1 MSEALDGIDSISTRT
16 KFSYGLGALGKDFA
30 CSIVY
35 LFLMY
40 YYTDV
45 AGVPAAFVGTLFLV
59 VRIIDAVSD
68 PVMGMIVD
76 NTRSRF
82 GKFRP
87 WIVLGTVINSLALL
101 ALFSAH
107 LFSGS
112 QLLLFVTVTYIVWGL
127 TYTIMDIPFWSMV
140 PALSAR
146 REERERLVVWP
157 RLFASIAWTIV
168 GTYGLAS
175 IAYLGKGDEGTG
187 FLLLS
192 GLIIIAFLASALIT
206 FTQVKERVAAQVAS
220 ERFSFGDVIA
230 ILRNNDQLASL
241 IGCVLTFNIGTQLVG
256 GFAIYYFSY
265 AIGKP
270 ELFPMFALVSGIAE
284 MLGIFVFP
292 WLCRHLPRR
301 FTWYIASL
309 FALACSLVLL
319 AGSIVAPESGVLVAV
334 AGALLKFGGGIAN
347 GLGTVMLADVV
358 DYGHYKT
365 GKRSES
371 IIFSVQTML
380 VKFAGAFAGFFIG
393 VGLSLIGY
401 VPNEIQSE
409 ATVFGLRALM
419 IGLPVVFLIA
429 SIWSYRQTFRLHGE
443 LHQRVSDFIA
453 KQR

>member
-1 MSEALDGIDSISTRT
+1 MSKALTRVYSITTGTR
-16 KFSYGLGALGKDFA
+16 FSYGLGALGKDFA

-45 AGVPAAFVGTLFLV
+45 AGVPVAFAGTLFLV
-59 VRIIDAVSD
+59 ARMIDAVSD

-107 LFSGS
+107 LFSGT
-112 QLLLFVTVTYIVWGL
+112 QLLVFVAVTYIVWGL

-140 PALSAR
+140 PALSAH

-175 IAYLGKGDEGTG
+175 IAVLGKGDEGMG

-192 GLIIIAFLASALIT
+192 ALIIIAYVASALIT
-206 FTQVKERVAAQVAS
+206 FTQVKERVASRVLS
-220 ERFSFGDVIA
+220 DRFHFGDVIA
-230 ILRNNDQLASL
+230 ILQNNDQLASL

-270 ELFPMFALVSGIAE
+270 ELFPMFVLVSGMAE
-284 MLGIFVFP
+284 MFGIFIFP
-292 WLCRHLPRR
+292 WLCRQLPRR

-309 FALACSLVLL
+309 FALACSAVLF
-319 AGSIVAPESGVLVAV
+319 AGSFMAPENGVLVAV

-371 IIFSVQTML
+371 VIFSVQTML

-401 VPNEIQSE
+401 VPNEVQDDT
-409 ATVFGLRALM
+409 TVMGLRALM
-419 IGLPVVFLIA
+419 IGLPAVFLLA
-429 SIWSYRQTFRLHGE
+429 SMWVYRRTFRLHGV
-443 LHQRVSDFIA
+443 LHQEVSDFLSR
-453 KQR
+453 Q

>member
-1 MSEALDGIDSISTRT
+1 MSTAASGADAILLRT
-16 KFSYGLGALGKDFA
+16 KCSYGLGALGKDFA

-45 AGVPAAFVGTLFLV
+45 VGVPAAFVGTLFLFARV
-59 VRIIDAVSD
+59 IDAVSD

-76 NTRSRF
+76 NTRGRL

-87 WIVLGTVINSLALL
+87 WIVIGTLINSLALL

-107 LFSGS
+107 HFSGTE
-112 QLLLFVTVTYIVWGL
+112 LLVYVTVTYIVWGL
-127 TYTIMDIPFWSMV
+127 SYTIMDIPFWSMV
-140 PALSAR
+140 PALSSI

-157 RLFASIAWTIV
+157 RLFASFAWMIV

-175 IAYLGKGDEGTG
+175 VGFLGAGDEGSG
-187 FLLLS
+187 FFLLS
-192 GLIIIAFLASALIT
+192 GVIIVSFIISALIT
-206 FTQVKERVAAQVAS
+206 VTQVKERVRS
-220 ERFSFGDVIA
+220 TTDRERFSLGDVVT
-230 ILRNNDQLASL
+230 ILKSNDQLASL

-270 ELFPMFALVSGIAE
+270 ELFPMFALVSGLAE
-284 MLGIFVFP
+284 MLGVFIFP
-292 WLCRHLPRR
+292 WLCRYLPRR
-301 FTWYIASL
+301 LTWYIASV
-309 FALACSLVLL
+309 FALGCSVVLL
-319 AGSIVAPESGVLVAV
+319 AGSVLAPQSGVLVAV

-371 IIFSVQTML
+371 ILFSVQTML

-401 VPNEIQSE
+401 VPNAVQSGV
-409 ATVFGLRALM
+409 TVIGLQVLM
-419 IGLPVVFLIA
+419 IGLPALFLVG
-429 SIWSYRQTFRLHGE
+429 SIWVYRRTFRLHGQ
-443 LHQRVSDFIA
+443 LHREVSNFLA
-453 KQR
+453 HR

>member
-1 MSEALDGIDSISTRT
+1 MSDALARVDSITTRT

-59 VRIIDAVSD
+59 VRMIDAVSD
-68 PVMGMIVD
+68 PIMGMIVD

-112 QLLLFVTVTYIVWGL
+112 QLLLFVTVTYIIWGL

-140 PALSAR
+140 PALSAH
-146 REERERLVVWP
+146 REERERLVIWP
-157 RLFASIAWTIV
+157 RLFASVAWTVV

-175 IAYLGKGDEGTG
+175 IAFLGEGDEGRG

-192 GLIIIAFLASALIT
+192 GLIIVTFLASALVI
-206 FTQVKERVAAQVAS
+206 FTQVQERIATQVTS
-220 ERFSFGDVIA
+220 ERFSFGDVIT

-284 MLGIFVFP
+284 MFGIFIFP
-292 WLCRHLPRR
+292 WLCRYLPRR
-301 FTWYIASL
+301 LTWYIASL
-309 FALACSLVLL
+309 FALACSVALL

-401 VPNEIQSE
+401 VPNEVQNE
-409 ATVFGLRALM
+409 ATVLGLRALM
-419 IGLPVVFLIA
+419 IGLPVVFLLA
-429 SIWSYRQTFRLHGE
+429 SIWVYHRTFRLHGA
-443 LHQRVSDFIA
+443 LHQQVSDFLSR
-453 KQR
+453 Q

>member
-1 MSEALDGIDSISTRT
+1 MSDAIDGIDSISTRT

-30 CSIVY
+30 CSVVY

-59 VRIIDAVSD
+59 VRMIDALSD
-68 PVMGMIVD
+68 PVMGIIVD

-168 GTYGLAS
+168 GTYGLTS
-175 IAYLGKGDEGTG
+175 IAFLGEGDEGEG

-192 GLIIIAFLASALIT
+192 GLVIIAFLASALII
-206 FTQVKERVAAQVAS
+206 FTQVKERVATQVVS
-220 ERFSFGDVIA
+220 ERFSFDDVIA

-241 IGCVLTFNIGTQLVG
+241 IGCVLTFNIGNQLVG

-284 MLGIFVFP
+284 MLGILLFP

-301 FTWYIASL
+301 LTWYIASL
-309 FALACSLVLL
+309 FALACSVVLL
-319 AGSIVAPESGVLVAV
+319 VGSIVAPESGFLVAG

-401 VPNEIQSE
+401 VPNEVQDDL
-409 ATVFGLRALM
+409 TVIGLRALM
-419 IGLPVVFLIA
+419 IGLPVIFLLA
-429 SIWSYRQTFRLHGE
+429 SIWVYRRSFRLHGP
-443 LHQRVSDFIA
+443 LHQEVSDFLSR
-453 KQR
+453 Q

>member
-1 MSEALDGIDSISTRT
+1 MGDTLSRVDAITMRT

-59 VRIIDAVSD
+59 VRVIDAVSD
-68 PVMGMIVD
+68 PLMGMIVD

-87 WIVLGTVINSLALL
+87 WIVLGTAINSLALL

-140 PALSAR
+140 PSLSAH

-157 RLFASIAWTIV
+157 RLFASISWTIV

-175 IAYLGKGDEGTG
+175 IAFLGGGDEGRG

-192 GLIIIAFLASALIT
+192 GLIIVAFLASALIT
-206 FTQVKERVAAQVAS
+206 FTHVKERVAAQVTS

-265 AIGKP
+265 AIGEP

-309 FALACSLVLL
+309 FTLACSLFLL
-319 AGSIVAPESGVLVAV
+319 AGSIVAPESGVIVAV
-334 AGALLKFGGGIAN
+334 AGAFLKLGGGIAN

-371 IIFSVQTML
+371 IVFSVQTML

-401 VPNEIQSE
+401 VPNEVQDDT
-409 ATVFGLRALM
+409 TVMGLRALM
-419 IGLPVVFLIA
+419 IGLPVIFLLA
-429 SIWSYRQTFRLHGE
+429 SIWVYRRTFRLHGA
-443 LHQRVSDFIA
+443 LHQEVSNFLSR
-453 KQR
+453 Q

>member
-1 MSEALDGIDSISTRT
+1 MSEAVDGVDSITMRT

-59 VRIIDAVSD
+59 VRMIDAVSD

-76 NTRSRF
+76 NTRTRF

-112 QLLLFVTVTYIVWGL
+112 QLLLFVTATYIVWGL
-127 TYTIMDIPFWSMV
+127 TYTVMDIPFWSMV

-146 REERERLVVWP
+146 REDRERLVVWP

-175 IAYLGKGDEGTG
+175 IAFLGEGDEGKG

-192 GLIIIAFLASALIT
+192 GLIIIAFIASALIT
-206 FTQVKERVAAQVAS
+206 FTQVKERVATRVS
-220 ERFSFGDVIA
+220 RDRFSFGDVIA

-270 ELFPMFALVSGIAE
+270 ELFPMFALVSGVAE
-284 MLGIFVFP
+284 MLGIFIFP
-292 WLCRHLPRR
+292 WLCRYLPRHL
-301 FTWYIASL
+301 TWYIASL

-319 AGSIVAPESGVLVAV
+319 AGSMVAPASGVLVAV

-401 VPNEIQSE
+401 VPNEVQDDT
-409 ATVFGLRALM
+409 TVMGLRALM
-419 IGLPVVFLIA
+419 IGLPVIFLLA
-429 SIWSYRQTFRLHGE
+429 SIWVYRQTFRLHGA
-443 LHQRVSDFIA
+443 LHQEVSDFLSR
-453 KQR
+453 Q

>member
-1 MSEALDGIDSISTRT
+1 MHEDARADALTTRT

-59 VRIIDAVSD
+59 VRMIDAVSD

-87 WIVLGTVINSLALL
+87 WNVFGTVVNSLAFL

-140 PALSAR
+140 PALSAH

-157 RLFASIAWTIV
+157 RLFASIAWTVV
-168 GTYGLAS
+168 GTYGLAT
-175 IAYLGKGDEGTG
+175 IAVLGKGDDGKG
-187 FLLLS
+187 FLLLC
-192 GLIIIAFLASALIT
+192 GLIIIAFIASALVT
-206 FTQVKERVAAQVAS
+206 FTQVKERVATQTTS
-220 ERFSFGDVIA
+220 ERFSFADVIS

-284 MLGIFVFP
+284 MLGIFFFP

-319 AGSIVAPESGVLVAV
+319 AGSILAPESGILVAV

-371 IIFSVQTML
+371 VIFSVQTML

-409 ATVFGLRALM
+409 ATVIGLRALM
-419 IGLPVVFLIA
+419 IGLPVFFLVA
-429 SIWSYRQTFRLHGE
+429 SIWVYRRTFHLHGD
-443 LHQRVSDFIA
+443 LHQQVSSFIA
-453 KQR
+453 TQR

>member
-1 MSEALDGIDSISTRT
+1 MSDAPVGIDSISTRT

-59 VRIIDAVSD
+59 VRMIDAVSD

-87 WIVLGTVINSLALL
+87 WIALGTVINSLALL

-175 IAYLGKGDEGTG
+175 IALLGKGDEGRG

-192 GLIIIAFLASALIT
+192 GLIIIAFLVSALIT
-206 FTQVKERVAAQVAS
+206 FTQVKERVATQVTS

-270 ELFPMFALVSGIAE
+270 ELFPMFALVSGVAE
-284 MLGIFVFP
+284 MLGIFIFP

-419 IGLPVVFLIA
+419 IGLPVIFLIG
-429 SIWSYRQTFRLHGE
+429 SIWVYKQTFRLHGD

>member
-1 MSEALDGIDSISTRT
+1 MSEAVDGVDSITMRT

-59 VRIIDAVSD
+59 VRMIDAVSD

-76 NTRSRF
+76 NTRTRF

-107 LFSGS
+107 LFSGL

-140 PALSAR
+140 PALSAY
-146 REERERLVVWP
+146 REDRERLVVWP

-175 IAYLGKGDEGTG
+175 IAFLGKGDEGKG

-192 GLIIIAFLASALIT
+192 GLIIIAFVASSLIT
-206 FTQVKERVAAQVAS
+206 FTQVKERVATRVS
-220 ERFSFGDVIA
+220 SDRFSFGDVIA

-270 ELFPMFALVSGIAE
+270 ELFPMFALVSGVAE
-284 MLGIFVFP
+284 MLGIFIFP

-301 FTWYIASL
+301 LTWYIASL

-319 AGSIVAPESGVLVAV
+319 AGSMVAPENGVLVAV

-401 VPNEIQSE
+401 IPNEVQNDT
-409 ATVFGLRALM
+409 TVMGLRALM
-419 IGLPVVFLIA
+419 IGLPVIFLLA
-429 SIWSYRQTFRLHGE
+429 SIWIYRQTFRLHGA
-443 LHQRVSDFIA
+443 LHEEVSDFLSR
-453 KQR
+453 Q

>member
-1 MSEALDGIDSISTRT
+1 MSDALDGIDAISTRT

-59 VRIIDAVSD
+59 VRMIDAVSD

-140 PALSAR
+140 PALSTR

-175 IAYLGKGDEGTG
+175 IAFLGEGDEGKG

-206 FTQVKERVAAQVAS
+206 FAQVKERVAAQVAS

-301 FTWYIASL
+301 STWYIASL

-409 ATVFGLRALM
+409 ATVFGLTTLM
-419 IGLPVVFLIA
+419 IGLPVVFLIG
-429 SIWSYRQTFRLHGE
+429 SIWVYRQTFRLHGE

>member
-1 MSEALDGIDSISTRT
+1 MGDTLSRVDTITMRT
-16 KFSYGLGALGKDFA
+16 KFSYGLGALGKDFT

-59 VRIIDAVSD
+59 VRVIDAVSD

-82 GKFRP
+82 GKFSP

-107 LFSGS
+107 LFSGL
-112 QLLLFVTVTYIVWGL
+112 QLLLFITVTYIVWGL
-127 TYTIMDIPFWSMV
+127 SYTIMDIPFWSMV

-168 GTYGLAS
+168 GAYGLAS
-175 IAYLGKGDEGTG
+175 ITFLGKGDEGKG

-206 FTQVKERVAAQVAS
+206 VTQVRERVAAQVTS
-220 ERFSFGDVIA
+220 ERFSYGDVIA
-230 ILRNNDQLASL
+230 LLRNNDQLASL

-284 MLGIFVFP
+284 MLGIFIFP

-319 AGSIVAPESGVLVAV
+319 SGSIVAPESGVLVAV
-334 AGALLKFGGGIAN
+334 AGALLRFGGGIAN

-380 VKFAGAFAGFFIG
+380 VKFAGALAGFCIG

-401 VPNEIQSE
+401 VPNEVQDDT
-409 ATVFGLRALM
+409 TVMGLRALM
-419 IGLPVVFLIA
+419 IGLPVIFLLA
-429 SIWSYRQTFRLHGE
+429 SVSVYRRTFRLHGA
-443 LHQRVSDFIA
+443 LHQEVSNFLSR
-453 KQR
+453 Q

>member
-1 MSEALDGIDSISTRT
+1 MSDAPVGIDSISTRT

-59 VRIIDAVSD
+59 VRMIDAVSD

-87 WIVLGTVINSLALL
+87 WIALGTVINSLALL

-175 IAYLGKGDEGTG
+175 IAFLGKGDEGRG

-192 GLIIIAFLASALIT
+192 GLIIIAFLVSALIT
-206 FTQVKERVAAQVAS
+206 FTQVKERVATQVTS

-270 ELFPMFALVSGIAE
+270 ELFPMFALVSGVAE
-284 MLGIFVFP
+284 MLGIFIFP

-309 FALACSLVLL
+309 FALACSVVLL

-419 IGLPVVFLIA
+419 IGLPVIFLIG
-429 SIWSYRQTFRLHGE
+429 SIWVYKQTFRLHGD